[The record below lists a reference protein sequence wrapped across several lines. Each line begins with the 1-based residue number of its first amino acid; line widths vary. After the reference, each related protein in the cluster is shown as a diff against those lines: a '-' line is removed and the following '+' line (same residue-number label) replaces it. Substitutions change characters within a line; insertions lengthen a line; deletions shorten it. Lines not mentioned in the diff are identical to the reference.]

1 MSIKSFIALVLV
13 FVIPNNTGDIPKV
26 LLQELYKLVRVSVC
40 QGYYEYIRVSL
51 LLCYKDNAETRLFGH
66 LLIWLLQIEKNMD

>member
-26 LLQELYKLVRVSVC
+26 LLQEIYKLYGLC

>member
-13 FVIPNNTGDIPKV
+13 FVIPNNTGDIPNV
-26 LLQELYKLVRVSVC
+26 LLQEIVRVSVC